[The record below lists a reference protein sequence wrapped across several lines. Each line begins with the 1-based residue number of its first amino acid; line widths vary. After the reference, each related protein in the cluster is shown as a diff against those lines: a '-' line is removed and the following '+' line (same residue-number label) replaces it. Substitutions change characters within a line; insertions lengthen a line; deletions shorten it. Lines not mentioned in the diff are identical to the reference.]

1 MEYRRKATRFEY
13 GGRWCVEEMW
23 LLEHWLCKVVETK
36 VVDGGGE
43 DISEASESA
52 KQWTY
57 DNVVVSGG
65 IEFVWQQ
72 GSQSCLAIAAT
83 TSAATCDRTY
93 VFGPLKTSK
102 L

>member
-13 GGRWCVEEMW
+13 GGSVEEMW
-23 LLEHWLCKVVETK
+23 LLEHWKVVEAQ
-36 VVDGGGE
+36 VVDDGGE